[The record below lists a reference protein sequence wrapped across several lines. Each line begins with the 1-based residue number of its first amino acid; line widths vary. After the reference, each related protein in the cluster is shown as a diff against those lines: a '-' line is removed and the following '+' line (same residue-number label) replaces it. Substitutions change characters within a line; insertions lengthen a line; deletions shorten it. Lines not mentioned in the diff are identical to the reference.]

1 MLALAHLRPSMIA
14 SVQVT
19 VIGNIAS
26 TWSRGIIPCAFT
38 STCQTVGR
46 SYHGERWMSVMNQEA
61 IAEITGDTIRPL
73 FTLKGGTKLPFDL
86 LHGPLFLSHTDTRV
100 VIETN

>member
-1 MLALAHLRPSMIA
+1 
-14 SVQVT
+14 
-19 VIGNIAS
+19 
-26 TWSRGIIPCAFT
+26 
-38 STCQTVGR
+38 
-46 SYHGERWMSVMNQEA
+46 MSVMNQEA